1 MSPIMANL
9 IIKLAISRPKFEYK
23 WDTAIKNYSTW
34 GRSISGQTVPPWLK
48 HTMPARSSMEEGQ
61 EEGDT
66 RQKRVERTPN
76 FSTRA
81 NEGSH

>member
-34 GRSISGQTVPPWLK
+34 GAGL
-48 HTMPARSSMEEGQ
+48 
-61 EEGDT
+61 
-66 RQKRVERTPN
+66 VEIR
-76 FSTRA
+76 
-81 NEGSH
+81 GSVRGLSVLPT